1 MGVSLLPQKL
11 GVYYPAN
18 TEANKPP
25 HKTTC
30 QDMNVK
36 RLSAARCR
44 GPLPATGLRSWDVKK
59 AYQQGTDLQATK
71 PRMFAGA
78 TCTLSDATKALMCYL
93 IANTSRRPERV
104 RKVLT
109 LPEGTT
115 RSISR
120 LESAG

>member
-1 MGVSLLPQKL
+1 MPRH
-11 GVYYPAN
+11 
-18 TEANKPP
+18 E
-25 HKTTC
+25 C
-30 QDMNVK
+30 Q
-36 RLSAARCR
+36 ATFCR
-44 GPLPATGLRSWDVKK
+44 PYRRPLPATSLRSWDVKK
-59 AYQQGTDLQATK
+59 ACQQGTDPQDTK
-71 PRMFAGA
+71 ARISASV

-109 LPEGTT
+109 LPEGTK